1 LIKTTRHH
9 QSQERL
15 KDLTTL
21 SIETD
26 ILENIDFDRIINYFA
41 S

>member
-1 LIKTTRHH
+1 LIKTTREH

-15 KDLTTL
+15 KGFTTL

-26 ILENIDFDRIINYFA
+26 ILKNVDNDMIINYLA
-41 S
+41 P